1 MHVAARLF
9 GNAKGND
16 QQRKSRVIVRD
27 GKLINGEA
35 LLEKTEIPYTEA
47 KTEVTICR
55 ITSAANPRQMERVPA
70 GAKFSLEIVLDIYT
84 DENEKELKE
93 LLLRSLELVRN
104 DYLGGSG
111 SRGYGQVMFHIEQV
125 IELDTASGLHKALEA
140 DDLKFFTERISA

>member
-1 MHVAARLF
+1 
-9 GNAKGND
+9 
-16 QQRKSRVIVRD
+16 
-27 GKLINGEA
+27 
-35 LLEKTEIPYTEA
+35 
-47 KTEVTICR
+47 
-55 ITSAANPRQMERVPA
+55 MERVPA

-125 IELDTASGLHKALEA
+125 IELDTASGHHKALEA